1 MTRALI
7 LGTLPGQVDAIE
19 ALKRR
24 GLEVHACGHQRV
36 GPGVIAADRFWQ
48 VDITD
53 VSAVRDLAAE
63 IDAQLV
69 YSVGSDIAMP
79 TVVGVSEALGLPHF
93 HSSAL
98 TEVLRSKTLTR
109 ERLDAAGLSPVAH
122 QRVRPG
128 EDAHEWSV
136 FPAFVKPVDSQG
148 QRGISIVSDPAQLQA
163 ALAEARGATRSG
175 EVIVEEVLRGPE
187 VSIHV
192 FVEDGDVRFFLP
204 SDRYVWDGPMVGVAE
219 SHTIPLA
226 PATRDAHDSLRELVE
241 QCVAAFGVTTG
252 PLYFQTVVTEAGPR
266 IIEIASRLD
275 GCHMWRLIKMTTGFD
290 FLDAVLGRL
299 LGEPWPDIPE
309 EPPAQPM
316 TLRFFLD
323 SPDVVATD
331 EYLAATATP
340 DALFVDLQ
348 VPRGERPRRTNDVVA
363 RFGYE
368 IYRGH

>member
-19 ALKRR
+19 ALKER
-24 GLEVHACGHQRV
+24 GLEVHACGHERV
-36 GPGVIAADRFWQ
+36 GPGVTAADRFWQ

-53 VSAVRDLAAE
+53 ISAVGDLAASIE
-63 IDAQLV
+63 AQLV
-69 YSVGSDIAMP
+69 YSLGSDIAMP
-79 TVVGVSEALGLPHF
+79 TVVAVSEALGLPHF

-109 ERLDAAGLSPVAH
+109 ERLDSAGVSPVAY
-122 QRVRPG
+122 QRVGPQD
-128 EDAHEWSV
+128 DAQGWAV

-148 QRGISIVSDPAQLQA
+148 QRGISVVSDRAQLQV
-163 ALAEARGATRSG
+163 ALDEARTATRTG

-192 FVEDGDVRFFLP
+192 FVDDGDVRFFLA

-219 SHTIPLA
+219 SHAIPLA
-226 PATRDAHDSLRELVE
+226 PATEGAHDSLRELVT
-241 QCVAAFGVTTG
+241 QCVAALGVTNG
-252 PLYFQTVVTEAGPR
+252 PLYFQTIVTTNGPR
-266 IIEIASRLD
+266 IVEIASRLD
-275 GCHMWRLIKMTTGFD
+275 GCHMWRLIRMTTGFD
-290 FLDAVLGRL
+290 FLDAVMGRL
-299 LGEPWPDIPE
+299 LGEPWPDVPV
-309 EPPAQPM
+309 EPAAEPM

-331 EYLAATATP
+331 EYLAATATA

-368 IYRGH
+368 IYRGL

>member
-19 ALKRR
+19 ALKQR
-24 GLEVHACGHQRV
+24 GLEVHACGHERA
-36 GPGVIAADRFWQ
+36 GPGVTAADRFWQ

-53 VSAVRDLAAE
+53 VSAVRDLAVD

-79 TVVGVSEALGLPHF
+79 TVVGVSEELGLPHF

-109 ERLDAAGLSPVAH
+109 ERLDAARLSPVAH
-122 QRVRPG
+122 QKVVPG
-128 EDAHEWSV
+128 HDAPEWSV
-136 FPAFVKPVDSQG
+136 FPAFVKPVDAQG
-148 QRGISIVSDPAQLQA
+148 QRGISVVSNSEQLEV
-163 ALAEARGATRSG
+163 ALREARGATRSG
-175 EVIVEEVLRGPE
+175 EVIVEEALQGPE

-192 FVEDGDVRFFLP
+192 FVDDGDIRFFLP

-219 SHTIPLA
+219 SHAIPLA
-226 PATRDAHDSLRELVE
+226 PATQGAHDSLRALVT
-241 QCVAAFGVTTG
+241 QCVAALGVVTG
-252 PLYFQTVVTEAGPR
+252 PLYFQTIVTSDGPR
-266 IIEIASRLD
+266 IVEIASRLD
-275 GCHMWRLIKMTTGFD
+275 GCHMWRLIRMTTGFD

-299 LGEPWPDIPE
+299 LGEPWPDIAE
-309 EPPAQPM
+309 EPAAEPM

-340 DALFVDLQ
+340 GALFVDLQ

-368 IYRGH
+368 IFRGF